1 MVNTARETTPRAEG
15 GADIDKMLNDKKF
28 LEAFSAQKNL
38 DVENLD
44 LTEGNEDLKEKYEA
58 FQESKKV
65 SKELT
70 KLCEDQ
76 IFKEAKIKLDKKE
89 FEGIEKFLGEQVFE
103 NPKMIENSREQMAQ
117 FKELPETI
125 AQQEAEFAAAKEAL
139 EKLKKDKK
147 ESKDK
152 MHETFVQYKDE
163 KGKFDNL
170 HWYNLKKMWQKGKME
185 TEYTRQLSEIDSE
198 NLRMGK
204 IIDLK
209 EPIIKDIKNL
219 KDEFEGKFSKIRDSL
234 FMEIE
239 PVKVVFEKARE
250 AAQNKI
256 KELGDPSKDL
266 PSSEE
271 AAKYLQELKISAESK
286 EGSGH
291 NFLEGFEFKEGE
303 DAEESL
309 DEQIKGKIY
318 EKLKNIITSTS
329 LGSKPLADFEGK
341 LSDLIY
347 KEKIGSMKKD
357 ESKQFIVDKLK
368 EIRKWHSILALDK
381 TQNILL
387 GRIIIKLE
395 AGA

>member
-1 MVNTARETTPRAEG
+1 MPRAEG

-28 LEAFSAQKNL
+28 LEAFSAQKDL

-44 LTEGNEDLKEKYEA
+44 LTKGNKDMQEKYEA

-103 NPKMIENSREQMAQ
+103 NPKMIENLREQMAQ
-117 FKELPETI
+117 FKELPDTI

-139 EKLKKDKK
+139 EKLKKDKQ
-147 ESKDK
+147 ESEDK
-152 MHETFVQYKDE
+152 RHETFVQYKDE

-219 KDEFEGKFSKIRDSL
+219 KDEFEGKFSEIRDSL

-266 PSSEE
+266 ASLEE
-271 AAKYLQELKISAESK
+271 AVKYLQELKISAESK

-309 DEQIKGKIY
+309 DEQIKGKITT
-318 EKLKNIITSTS
+318 ELLFRIQKSEI
-329 LGSKPLADFEGK
+329 GSKPLADFERK

-347 KEKIGSMKKD
+347 KEKIGSMDEEKSKKW
-357 ESKQFIVDKLK
+357 IVEELDALRKSQISFGMIDKAK
-368 EIRKWHSILALDK
+368 IM
-381 TQNILL
+381 LL
-387 GRIIIKLE
+387 NRIIIKLKS
-395 AGA
+395 AI